1 LKITRV
7 TTAVVEA
14 NYDYTF
20 VRIETDRDSLYGTG
34 ECFFAPGLTA
44 ICAEL
49 APLLLGRDP
58 REISRLAQHL
68 ARKTSAAGSTGG
80 IVWNAITGIEAALHD
95 LVGKFYGC
103 PVYQLL
109 GGKVR
114 DTVRIYADSH
124 AGINCESWTS
134 VLTERRPAW
143 LESSE
148 GASAE
153 QYAPEAYAHRAR
165 EVVAKGFTALK
176 FDLDSMIV
184 ATGEEMNRPLTGG
197 EIARMREAVRL
208 TREAVGPEIAL
219 AFDCHW
225 RFRPGDAV
233 KVAHALEP
241 YSLLWLEDPCPPEN
255 WRQTAAVQRAC
266 NVPILTGENLN
277 LLAGF
282 LPLLENQAVD
292 FIAPDIQK
300 CGGLL
305 EAKRIASM
313 AEFYGI
319 SLAPHCIASP
329 LGLLTSAH
337 LCATAPNFVALE
349 FHGQDVPFWN
359 ALLSGPPLIQQG
371 EVALTEAPGL
381 GRELNETV
389 AKQYARP
396 GELWFG
402 EQVSTIEGRLTHPIG
417 SPTASP
423 RRPGGQ

>member
-1 LKITRV
+1 MKITRV

-20 VRIETDRDSLYGTG
+20 VRIETDRDGLYGTG

-44 ICAEL
+44 IFAEL
-49 APLLLGRDP
+49 APLLAGRDP
-58 REISRLAQHL
+58 REISRLTQHL
-68 ARKTSAAGSTGG
+68 ARKTSAAGSTAG

-95 LVGKFYGC
+95 LTGKFYGC

-109 GGKVR
+109 GGKAR
-114 DTVRIYADSH
+114 DTVRVYADSH
-124 AGINCESWTS
+124 AGTNCESWTP
-134 VLTERRPAW
+134 VLTERRPDW
-143 LESSE
+143 LEPSGVERHSE
-148 GASAE
+148 R
-153 QYAPEAYAHRAR
+153 YAPEAYARRAR

-184 ATGEEMNRPLTGG
+184 ATGDEMNRPLADG
-197 EIARMREAVRL
+197 EIMRMSEAARL
-208 TREAVGPEIAL
+208 TREAIGPEIAL

-233 KVAHALEP
+233 KVARALEP

-255 WRQTAAVQRAC
+255 WRQTAAVKRAC
-266 NVPILTGENLN
+266 NVPILTGENLI
-277 LLAGF
+277 LLTGF

-292 FIAPDIQK
+292 YIAPDIQK

-305 EAKRIASM
+305 EAKRIATM
-313 AEFYGI
+313 AEFYGV
-319 SLAPHCIASP
+319 SLAPHCIAGP
-329 LGLLTSAH
+329 LGLLASAH

-359 ALLSGPPLIQQG
+359 ALLSGPPLIHQG
-371 EVALTEAPGL
+371 QVILTEASGL
-381 GRELNETV
+381 GRELNETA
-389 AKQYARP
+389 AKEYAKP

-402 EQVSTIEGRLTHPIG
+402 EKVAP
-417 SPTASP
+417 
-423 RRPGGQ
+423 

>member
-1 LKITRV
+1 MKIVRV

-20 VRIETDRDSLYGTG
+20 VRIETDRGGLYGTG

-44 ICAEL
+44 IFAEL

-58 REISRLAQHL
+58 REISRLTQHL
-68 ARKTSAAGSTGG
+68 ARKTSAAGSTSG

-124 AGINCESWTS
+124 AGTNFESWTP
-134 VLTERRPAW
+134 VLTERRPDW
-143 LESSE
+143 LESSGSE
-148 GASAE
+148 LTAE
-153 QYAPEAYAHRAR
+153 QFAPEAYARRAR

-184 ATGEEMNRPLTGG
+184 TTGGEMNRPLTPG
-197 EIARMREAVRL
+197 EIERMSDAARL

-233 KVAHALEP
+233 KLAHALEP

-255 WRQTAAVQRAC
+255 WRQTAAVKQAC
-266 NVPILTGENLN
+266 RVPILTGENLI
-277 LLAGF
+277 LLTGF

-305 EAKRIASM
+305 ETKRIAAA

-319 SLAPHCIASP
+319 SLAPHCIAGP

-359 ALLSGPPLIQQG
+359 DLLSGSPLIQQG
-371 EVALTEAPGL
+371 QVALTEAPGL
-381 GRELNETV
+381 GRELNEV
-389 AKQYARP
+389 IARVYAKP

-402 EQVSTIEGRLTHPIG
+402 EKIP
-417 SPTASP
+417 
-423 RRPGGQ
+423 PGGLDQP

>member
-1 LKITRV
+1 MKITRI

-20 VRIETDRDSLYGTG
+20 VRIETNHDGLYGTG

-44 ICAEL
+44 IFAEL
-49 APLLLGRDP
+49 SPLLLGRDP
-58 REISRLAQHL
+58 REISRLTQHL
-68 ARKTSAAGSTGG
+68 ARKTSAAGSTAG

-95 LVGKFYGC
+95 LVGKHYGC

-114 DTVRIYADSH
+114 DSVRLYADSH
-124 AGINCESWTS
+124 AGTNCESWTP

-143 LESSE
+143 LEALGQARQDE
-148 GASAE
+148 HYE
-153 QYAPEAYAHRAR
+153 PEAYARRAR

-176 FDLDSMIV
+176 FDLDSMVV
-184 ATGEEMNRPLTGG
+184 ATGDELNRPLTAG
-197 EIARMREAVRL
+197 EIQRMSEAARL

-233 KVAHALEP
+233 KLAHALEP
-241 YSLLWLEDPCPPEN
+241 SSLLWLEDPCPPEN
-255 WRQTAAVQRAC
+255 WRQTAAVKQAC
-266 NVPILTGENLN
+266 RVPILTGENLI
-277 LLAGF
+277 LLTGF

-305 EAKRIASM
+305 ETKRIAAM
-313 AEFYGI
+313 AEFYGV
-319 SLAPHCIASP
+319 SLAPHCIAGP

-337 LCATAPNFVALE
+337 LCATAPNFVVLE
-349 FHGQDVPFWN
+349 FHGQDVPFWS
-359 ALLSGPPLIQQG
+359 ALLTGPPLIQQG
-371 EVALTEAPGL
+371 EVALGEAPGL
-381 GRELNETV
+381 GRELNEAV
-389 AKQYARP
+389 AKRYAKP

-402 EQVSTIEGRLTHPIG
+402 EPS
-417 SPTASP
+417 
-423 RRPGGQ
+423 

>member
-1 LKITRV
+1 MKITRV

-20 VRIETDRDSLYGTG
+20 VRIETDRDGLFGTG

-44 ICAEL
+44 ILREL
-49 APLLLGRDP
+49 APLLIGRDP
-58 REISRLAQHL
+58 REIHRLVKHL
-68 ARKTSAAGSTGG
+68 ARRTSAAGSTGG

-95 LVGKFYGC
+95 VVGKAYGC

-114 DTVRIYADSH
+114 DRVRIYADCH
-124 AGINCESWTS
+124 AGDNCESWTS

-143 LESSE
+143 LAQMGVTQEP
-148 GASAE
+148 G
-153 QYAPEAYAHRAR
+153 QYEPEAYARRAVS
-165 EVVAKGFTALK
+165 VVASGFTALK
-176 FDLDSMIV
+176 FDLDSMV
-184 ATGEEMNRPLTGG
+184 VTTGDEMNRALTDG
-197 EIARMREAVRL
+197 EIERMKEAVRL
-208 TREAVGPEIAL
+208 TRAAVGTDIAL

-225 RFRPGDAV
+225 RFRPADAV
-233 KVAHALEP
+233 KVARAIEP
-241 YSLLWLEDPCPPEN
+241 YNPLWLEDPCPPEN
-255 WRQTAAVQRAC
+255 WQQTTAVKRAC
-266 NVPILTGENLN
+266 AVPILTGENLV
-277 LLAGF
+277 LLSGF
-282 LPLLENQAVD
+282 LPLLEHLAVD

-305 EAKRIASM
+305 EAKRIASI

-337 LCATAPNFVALE
+337 LCATAANFVALE
-349 FHGQDVPFWN
+349 FHGRDVPFWN
-359 ALLSGPPLIQQG
+359 ALLSGPPIIQNG
-371 EVALTEAPGL
+371 EVTMTEAPGL
-381 GRELNETV
+381 GRELNEAV

-402 EQVSTIEGRLTHPIG
+402 EELT
-417 SPTASP
+417 
-423 RRPGGQ
+423 Q